1 MFLMYKEMESL
12 CFCANCTANIDQ
24 ANYVTSCSFALFGV
38 LHSGASG
45 LTLINKIFTE
55 RHGSTLGGRGYGAL
69 PPSLENHKKSG
80 SQFSVVRISVVRVFN
95 PQATNVWCR
104 QEHFFHPNSSTPCRK
119 VQDMAF
125 PRKWQIFPGGACSRT
140 PSLVFT
146 TPIMIHCY
154 S

>member
-104 QEHFFHPNSSTPCRK
+104 QEHFFIQILQLRAGKCRTWHFRENGK
-119 VQDMAF
+119 F
-125 PRKWQIFPGGACSRT
+125 SPGEHAPGP